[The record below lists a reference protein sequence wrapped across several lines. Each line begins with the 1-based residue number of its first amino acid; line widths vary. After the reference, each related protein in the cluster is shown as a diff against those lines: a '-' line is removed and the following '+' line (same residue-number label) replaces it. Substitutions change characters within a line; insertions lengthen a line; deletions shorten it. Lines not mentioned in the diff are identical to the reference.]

1 MVDHENQP
9 LLSTVF
15 KNGTNSDVHHGEC
28 GGIRF
33 CCKNICL
40 QYKAV
45 ILILVWTMIVGEI
58 LAFQQLLIGGFIENY
73 VPISN
78 GTNHFAN
85 SVSSPLAFMYAILAV
100 IAMFYPLGGFLADVY
115 CGQFKTVMIFL
126 DFLLPS

>member
-15 KNGTNSDVHHGEC
+15 KNGTNSDVHHSKC

-33 CCKNICL
+33 CYKNVCL

-45 ILILVWTMIVGEI
+45 ILILVWTMIVGEV

-78 GTNHFAN
+78 RTTHFAN
-85 SVSSPLAFMYAILAV
+85 SVSSPLAFVYAILAV
-100 IAMFYPLGGFLADVY
+100 IAMFYPFGGF
-115 CGQFKTVMIFL
+115 
-126 DFLLPS
+126 